1 LSFDLVT
8 IVFVVGFTLVAMTA
22 LLLILALRHDQVV
35 RTAGPLR
42 ILQDIEAQI
51 SSMRGEK
58 AEIEAELKTRREA
71 LMDLATVQAEIDALI
86 RQRDELLAAHATLAD
101 RREEVRA
108 MNRETEA
115 AIVSYA
121 EAKRDLDERQEA
133 LDLVQAKLDRA
144 DRLVTQIAA
153 MTEEHDTLSRKLT
166 EVHDELRDLR
176 EEKLRAEELR
186 GKVEKLER
194 EDARLTGTI
203 EAATEQLATLLSR
216 TEVEERRVAEAQA
229 GNAQTMAQAEAMAV
243 EIRQRLAQNAELDDQ
258 RTRLEALVAQLES
271 EADSLEG
278 VIERV
283 QQEERRLVDT
293 QAANSEAIA
302 KAEALAMEIR
312 QATTRHAE
320 LEQSR
325 NTAEARLAHLHG
337 EIARATGKNPDGEAA
352 DPLEDLKVL
361 PPVLAQLAK
370 LPVREIELES
380 AALHRVSTHMQALG
394 LEYPKRVINAFH
406 TAMKVN
412 ETSQM
417 AVLAGISGTGKSQLP
432 RRYAEAMGIGFLQ
445 VPVQPRWDSP
455 QDLMGFY
462 NYIEGRF
469 RPTDMAR
476 ALYHLDA
483 YNGPKES
490 DALQDRMMM
499 VLLDEMNLARV
510 EYYFSDFLSR
520 LESRPSA
527 NQADTAASRK
537 DSEIELEL
545 PMPKGQSTP
554 RIFPGYN
561 VLFAGT
567 MNEDESTQSLSDKVV
582 DRANVL
588 RFAAPKT
595 IKQGVGKG
603 TQAKPEALSRKRWGA
618 WVHGLDALGHEK
630 QQVTDHVERMVGFMR
645 QLQRPMGHRLGRAI
659 MAYVA
664 NYPKNEG
671 RTDLN
676 TALADQVEMRLL
688 PKLRGIEMDAAEA
701 FLTDLAIYVEDDL
714 HDHDLATAIREST
727 EQAQAG
733 TGQFVWR
740 GVTRT

>member
-1 LSFDLVT
+1 MKSADNSFDKH
-8 IVFVVGFTLVAMTA
+8 
-22 LLLILALRHDQVV
+22 R
-35 RTAGPLR
+35 
-42 ILQDIEAQI
+42 
-51 SSMRGEK
+51 
-58 AEIEAELKTRREA
+58 
-71 LMDLATVQAEIDALI
+71 
-86 RQRDELLAAHATLAD
+86 
-101 RREEVRA
+101 
-108 MNRETEA
+108 
-115 AIVSYA
+115 
-121 EAKRDLDERQEA
+121 
-133 LDLVQAKLDRA
+133 
-144 DRLVTQIAA
+144 
-153 MTEEHDTLSRKLT
+153 
-166 EVHDELRDLR
+166 VH
-176 EEKLRAEELR
+176 
-186 GKVEKLER
+186 
-194 EDARLTGTI
+194 
-203 EAATEQLATLLSR
+203 
-216 TEVEERRVAEAQA
+216 
-229 GNAQTMAQAEAMAV
+229 
-243 EIRQRLAQNAELDDQ
+243 
-258 RTRLEALVAQLES
+258 
-271 EADSLEG
+271 
-278 VIERV
+278 
-283 QQEERRLVDT
+283 QEERRLT
-293 QAANSEAIA
+293 NAQEGNAKANEQAA
-302 KAEALAMEIR
+302 ALAAEIR
-312 QATTRHAE
+312 QTTTRHAE

-325 NTAEARLAHLHG
+325 NAAEARLAYLQG
-337 EIARATGKNPDGEAA
+337 EITRSTGKNFDGETA
-352 DPLEDLKVL
+352 DPLEELKVL

-370 LPVREIELES
+370 LSVRDTELES

-394 LEYPKRVINAFH
+394 LEYPKRIINAFH

-476 ALYHLDA
+476 ALYHLDE

-490 DALQDRMMM
+490 DALQDRMML

-527 NQADTAASRK
+527 NQTDTAASRK

-595 IKQGVGKG
+595 IKQGVGTG
-603 TQAKPEALSRKRWGA
+603 TLANPEALSRKRWRA

-630 QQVTDHVERMVGFMR
+630 QTVTDHVERMVGFMR

-701 FLTDLAIYVEDDL
+701 FLTDLAIYVEQDL
-714 HDHDLATAIREST
+714 HDHDLATAIRQST